1 MSCQRREQEKQP
13 TDQADDK
20 TRLKSIIKPLKIKIQ
35 SRFQREQ
42 KGAKNVPPTAE
53 QEKQPTDQADDKHAE
68 NLQLTR

>member
-35 SRFQREQ
+35 SRFQRDKKEGE
-42 KGAKNVPPTAE
+42 KCPANGGTGKTANRPSGR
-53 QEKQPTDQADDKHAE
+53 QNTLKTD
-68 NLQLTR
+68 L